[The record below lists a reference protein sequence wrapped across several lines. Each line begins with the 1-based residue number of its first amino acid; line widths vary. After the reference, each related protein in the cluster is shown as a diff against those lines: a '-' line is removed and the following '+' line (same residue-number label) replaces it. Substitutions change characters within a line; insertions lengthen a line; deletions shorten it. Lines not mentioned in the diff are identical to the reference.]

1 MRRPAGFQ
9 RVRMAAQALG
19 AAVLLMT
26 VGLPHH
32 HDGSAAPSPAH
43 ACRAC
48 KIQDGFSATPP
59 VSQALPALPALVG
72 RPSRPAH
79 DSPRAA
85 RVVRHAA
92 SRAPPRFS

>member
-1 MRRPAGFQ
+1 MWFRR
-9 RVRMAAQALG
+9 VSVAAQAFG

-59 VSQALPALPALVG
+59 ASHAVPGLPVVVMRSSWPAC
-72 RPSRPAH
+72 

-85 RVVRHAA
+85 RVIRRAA
-92 SRAPPRFS
+92 PRAPPFLS